1 MEIDYEINIGNF
13 EAHKAIYGEE
23 LKTKILIYDGD
34 HTCMSKDIVLLLVN
48 SLSLLSDG
56 YT

>member
-34 HTCMSKDIVLLLVN
+34 HMSKDLVLLLVN
-48 SLSLLSDG
+48 SLSLSSDG